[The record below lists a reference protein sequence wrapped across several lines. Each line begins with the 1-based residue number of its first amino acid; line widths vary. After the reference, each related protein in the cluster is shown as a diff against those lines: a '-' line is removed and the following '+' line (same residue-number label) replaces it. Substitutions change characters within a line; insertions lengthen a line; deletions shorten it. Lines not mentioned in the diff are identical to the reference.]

1 MSSFFR
7 KFLILLLPLSVAC
20 SSDSGNVSVPELPTD
35 PAGTQ
40 THRLH
45 PGAQAMRIDIFDAD
59 IMADDSLRL
68 CGEGVRFASVG
79 ACRGVG
85 YIIEIPRTGW
95 QRKSEPLREGC
106 GYVACNI
113 GAEGSTFA
121 ALYVDSISAL
131 GVATVKT
138 LAPQFG
144 RFDRFAVNP
153 KEFYL
158 TAAEGDTTLFIIH
171 PTTYEARLTN
181 GAWARLVP
189 NVAFV
194 KLYYDENNTRRP
206 RTDTLILSNGYFQN
220 LVIPIIQGK

>member
-7 KFLILLLPLSVAC
+7 KFIILLLPLSVAC
-20 SSDSGNVSVPELPTD
+20 SSDSGNVSVPELPAD
-35 PAGTQ
+35 PEGTQ
-40 THRLH
+40 THFLH
-45 PGAQAMRIDIFDAD
+45 PKGEALHIDIFDAD
-59 IMADDSLRL
+59 IMVDDSLVL
-68 CGEGVRFASVG
+68 GGEDVRFASVG

-95 QRKSEPLREGC
+95 QRKSEPLHAGC

-113 GAEGSTFA
+113 GVEGSTFA
-121 ALYVDSISAL
+121 ALYVDSISAS

-171 PTTYEARLTN
+171 PTTYEASLTD
-181 GAWARLVP
+181 GRWARIVP

-220 LVIPIIQGK
+220 LRIPIIQEK